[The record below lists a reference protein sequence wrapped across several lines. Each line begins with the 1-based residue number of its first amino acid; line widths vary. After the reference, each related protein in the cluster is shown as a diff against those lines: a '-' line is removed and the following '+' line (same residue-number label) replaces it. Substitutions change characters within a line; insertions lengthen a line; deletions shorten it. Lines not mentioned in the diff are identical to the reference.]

1 MDSESAMSEVIP
13 NQSTNNIIDE
23 SSVGGD
29 VTRGIELRKSVLLTD
44 SVTTPLHSESI
55 GQPSELMLS

>member
-1 MDSESAMSEVIP
+1 MSEVIP